1 MMQAETK
8 TKGVFFDLYGTL
20 LIYGDVKAAWSDWLT
35 GFYNALCEDGLAMSQ
50 EAFAS
55 YCDAFFSRD
64 EPPAINNGLTVFERR
79 ILSLGTDLG
88 LRLTAARTKHIATTI
103 ADAWHKYMSL
113 DPEALPILMTLRRH
127 GKRLALVSNFDH
139 PPCVR
144 AVLSQHRLDSL
155 FDAVVISGDVGV
167 KKPDPEI
174 FAVALD
180 ATDLKGREVMYVGD
194 TDDDVKGALAAG
206 MMPVLIQRADQ
217 ASHDATQD
225 FRSHS
230 DTTQNPGAGGNGR
243 VMTITRLS
251 ELREIVR

>member
-1 MMQAETK
+1 MTRAE

-20 LIYGDVKAAWSDWLT
+20 LIYGDVNAAWSDWLT
-35 GFYNALCEDGLAMSQ
+35 GFYNALCEDSLAMSQ

-55 YCDAFFSRD
+55 HCDAFFGRD
-64 EPPAINNGLTVFERR
+64 EPPAANDGLTVFERR
-79 ILSLGTDLG
+79 ILSLGSDLG
-88 LRLTAARTKHIATTI
+88 LKLTAARIKLIATII
-103 ADAWHKYMSL
+103 ADAWHRHVSL
-113 DPEALPILMTLRRH
+113 DPEAFPILMALRRY

-139 PPCVR
+139 PPYVR

-167 KKPDPEI
+167 KKPDPGI
-174 FAVALD
+174 FTVALD
-180 ATDLKGREVMYVGD
+180 ETDLKGHEVVYVGD
-194 TDDDVKGALAAG
+194 TDNDMKGALAAG
-206 MMPVLIQRADQ
+206 MTPVLIQRTDQ
-217 ASHDATQD
+217 ASHNATQD

-230 DTTQNPGAGGNGR
+230 NTTQNPGTGEDSK